1 MLFTVIF
8 GIAPLSL
15 GLLIIICT
23 ACNHSRQRR
32 AAQAAQAAAER
43 AAAEKKHQAE
53 QTRREKEAKKEH
65 EKAARQE
72 AAARKKQEAE
82 RKRQER
88 EQRQAAA
95 HAAKLARAAELAELA
110 ERRLQAEKE
119 LAQLRQQAAQQP
131 EQRPQIIPATQA
143 QERPA
148 PAEKPAER
156 PGISLDEFAARIA
169 PQPFKGQTVSF
180 TGKLYNPAGEHISRE
195 KAMALVKSLGGKA
208 YKEMPA
214 GTTLLVVGENP
225 GMQKMDKADEWIGQ
239 VRKITPAQFWQMAG
253 AAA

>member
-1 MLFTVIF
+1 MLF
-8 GIAPLSL
+8 GIVPVVL
-15 GLLIIICT
+15 GLLILICT

-32 AAQAAQAAAER
+32 AVQAAQAAAER
-43 AAAEKKHQAE
+43 AAAEKKRQQE
-53 QTRREKEAKKEH
+53 QERREKEARAER

-72 AAARKKQEAE
+72 AAAQKKQEAE

-95 HAAKLARAAELAELA
+95 HAVKLARAAELAELA

-119 LAQLRQQAAQQP
+119 LAQLRQQAAEQP
-131 EQRPQIIPATQA
+131 EQRPQIIPAAPAQA
-143 QERPA
+143 APVPAQEAAERPA
-148 PAEKPAER
+148 M
-156 PGISLDEFAARIA
+156 SLDEFAASIA

-180 TGKLYNPAGEHISRE
+180 TGKLYNQAGEHVSRE
-195 KAMALVKSLGGKA
+195 KAIALVKSLGGKA

-214 GTTLLVVGENP
+214 GTTLLVVGDNP

>member
-1 MLFTVIF
+1 MLF
-8 GIAPLSL
+8 GIIPVAL
-15 GLLIIICT
+15 GVLILICT

-32 AAQAAQAAAER
+32 AAQAAQAAQEA
-43 AAAEKKHQAE
+43 AAAEKKRHAE
-53 QTRREKEAKKEH
+53 RARQEKEAQAER
-65 EKAARQE
+65 EKAARQ
-72 AAARKKQEAE
+72 AAAEQKKQEAE

-95 HAAKLARAAELAELA
+95 HAVKLARAAELAELA

-131 EQRPQIIPATQA
+131 A
-143 QERPA
+143 ERPA
-148 PAEKPAER
+148 M
-156 PGISLDEFAARIA
+156 SLDEFAASIA

-180 TGKLYNPAGEHISRE
+180 TGTLYNAAGEHVSRE
-195 KAMALVKSLGGKA
+195 KAIALVKSLGGKA
-208 YKEMPA
+208 FKEMPA

-225 GMQKMDKADEWIGQ
+225 GMQKMDRADEWIGQ
-239 VRKITPAQFWQMAG
+239 VKKITPAQFWQMAG

>member
-1 MLFTVIF
+1 MLF
-8 GIAPLSL
+8 GIVPVVL
-15 GLLIIICT
+15 GLLILICT
-23 ACNHSRQRR
+23 ACNHSRQRH

-43 AAAEKKHQAE
+43 TAAEKKRQQE
-53 QTRREKEAKKEH
+53 QERREKEARAER

-72 AAARKKQEAE
+72 AAAQKKQEAE
-82 RKRQER
+82 HKRQER

-95 HAAKLARAAELAELA
+95 HAVKLARAAELAELA

-119 LAQLRQQAAQQP
+119 LAQLRQQAAEQP
-131 EQRPQIIPATQA
+131 EQRPQIIPAAPAQA
-143 QERPA
+143 APAPAQEAAERPA
-148 PAEKPAER
+148 M
-156 PGISLDEFAARIA
+156 SLDEFAASIA

-180 TGKLYNPAGEHISRE
+180 TGKLYNQAGEHVSRE
-195 KAMALVKSLGGKA
+195 KAIALVKSLGGKA

-214 GTTLLVVGENP
+214 GTTLLVVGDNP